1 MDGIYTDDVSWAQES
16 NHLQARVVK
25 KVKPGKSMLA
35 PGAKVATLKMKHSI
49 GKTFQI
55 SKRMAGNQ
63 TAF

>member
-1 MDGIYTDDVSWAQES
+1 M
-16 NHLQARVVK
+16 QARVVK

-55 SKRMAGNQ
+55 SKNGRKSDSILG
-63 TAF
+63 